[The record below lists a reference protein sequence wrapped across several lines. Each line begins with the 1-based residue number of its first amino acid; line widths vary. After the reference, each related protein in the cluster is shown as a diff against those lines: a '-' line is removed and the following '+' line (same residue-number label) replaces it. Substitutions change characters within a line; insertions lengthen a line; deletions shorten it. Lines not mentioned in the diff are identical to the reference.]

1 MTERRNGGL
10 LGMINRLWQKMSRP
24 KPRQQRR
31 AKERISDHEVEEAR
45 RVNLAHLIESL
56 GYKPRWFSAEKAM
69 FSSPLREEKTPS
81 FTVSY
86 FKGRWGWK
94 DWGTGDSGDTIS
106 FVQAYYG
113 LSFIEAVRKLNGGT
127 YSSIPSSAPPPS
139 ARSEYDEDKIKFVR
153 KLHSDRTSLM
163 SEKERLI
170 IRLYFED
177 KGVAFYPEM
186 AVVTYH
192 SFRDKKSFVAI
203 PMPHARCIKGLECR
217 EIGGTDRK
225 TLGNK
230 TLWFLSRKSSKVLV
244 TESILDALAGE
255 IVLSDNSLSLLS
267 INGVGNVGKL
277 DGVLAKL
284 RPKEVLLA
292 LDNDHPG
299 REAQKTAVRIASR
312 YADRVIEIDHHVR
325 AGAKDL
331 HKLLPPARQATPV
344 ARAE

>member
-24 KPRQQRR
+24 KPRQHRR
-31 AKERISDHEVEEAR
+31 AKERISDREVEAAR

-69 FSSPLREEKTPS
+69 FSSPLRVEKTPS

-86 FKGRWGWK
+86 YKGRWGWK
-94 DWGTGDSGDTIS
+94 DWGTGDSGDAIS
-106 FVQAYYG
+106 FAQAYYG
-113 LSFIEAVRKLNGGT
+113 LSFIEAVRKLNGGF
-127 YSSIPSSAPPPS
+127 SFNVPSSAPAPS

-153 KLHSDRTSLM
+153 KLHSDRTALM
-163 SEKERLI
+163 SEKERRI

-177 KGVAFYPEM
+177 KEVTLYPEM
-186 AVVTYH
+186 AVVMYH
-192 SFRDKKSFVAI
+192 SFKDKKSFVAI

-230 TLWFLSRKSSKVLV
+230 TLWYLGRKSSRVLV

-255 IVLSDNSLSLLS
+255 IVLSDDTLSLLS

-292 LDNDHPG
+292 LDNDNPG
-299 REAQKTAVRIASR
+299 REAQATAVQIASR
-312 YADRVIEIDHHVR
+312 YADRVIEVDHHIR
-325 AGAKDL
+325 AGVKDL
-331 HKLLPPARQATPV
+331 HKLLLPARQAKSV
-344 ARAE
+344 AKAE